1 VINLKV
7 SKSDAE
13 HILRE
18 VEPEKAFIFHNGHV
32 VRSLEELSRTIKDI
46 SEDVFK
52 HHVTEDRNDFG
63 NWIEH
68 VLKDTTLATAVR
80 QANDRKLIIGIIDH
94 RIKELKSAVE
104 EKLDTKKAVKKIKII
119 PHGTRD
125 IAQEEKTEKDKI
137 KRKVEEI
144 EKRERKISELEE
156 KMKDSQNMLKQFFTK
171 EFVQGLLIGILFS
184 LLVVLIYIKFS

>member
-1 VINLKV
+1 M
-7 SKSDAE
+7 
-13 HILRE
+13 
-18 VEPEKAFIFHNGHV
+18 
-32 VRSLEELSRTIKDI
+32 
-46 SEDVFK
+46 
-52 HHVTEDRNDFG
+52 
-63 NWIEH
+63 
-68 VLKDTTLATAVR
+68 
-80 QANDRKLIIGIIDH
+80 
-94 RIKELKSAVE
+94 
-104 EKLDTKKAVKKIKII
+104 KKIKII

>member
-1 VINLKV
+1 LKV

>member
-1 VINLKV
+1 MKV